1 MVITQE
7 SKTAEFYDFA
17 FKITKKGKNH
27 IKCVQVSIFKDDDD
41 LERINKLSKILD
53 MINFNSNKEKLNIG
67 EINSYSFAI
76 ITSINVFNDYK
87 NNSKNNK
94 NKNHTFVKMMEH
106 CKKNNFDFYVYDYF
120 QNKIY
125 DYNKENDNIEISKN
139 FFEDINKI
147 DLLKEEKYLY
157 EFINSS
163 GKKISLRA
171 TKNNFLY
178 PIENYYQAD
187 FDSKIHIINLAKY
200 EFNSSMLSMF
210 TGINNIGIAL
220 WNYKSKEKKF
230 EDLLINLN
238 KKTEYFK
245 DNTITKKKP
254 SIFKNPDN
262 KGINALLFQLIE
274 EEKKIDTITKNF
286 LQKKR
291 KKMEL
296 YNGDFSE
303 LKKKKRISCY
313 MN

>member
-1 MVITQE
+1 
-7 SKTAEFYDFA
+7 
-17 FKITKKGKNH
+17 
-27 IKCVQVSIFKDDDD
+27 
-41 LERINKLSKILD
+41 

-274 EEKKIDTITKNF
+274 EEKKSTP
-286 LQKKR
+286 
-291 KKMEL
+291 
-296 YNGDFSE
+296 
-303 LKKKKRISCY
+303 
-313 MN
+313 